1 MRPVLSAVSRRAM
14 GPALLAALPAVA
26 YAQVTQVPAI
36 VQAQAS
42 AAADAS
48 GTDAAAH
55 ASATAHAAPSSVA
68 PGTSS
73 AVLPAAMP
81 PPIVLVSPSA
91 PLDAKEAHGAALARR
106 WQNRR
111 QMPTTG
117 ADGVVRYL
125 YGATMPSVVCAP
137 LMVCALELQPG
148 EVVQPPVTLGDS
160 VRWKVMPGM
169 SGDGASRTTLVM
181 IKPTDAG
188 LVTNMVLTT
197 NRRVYS
203 VKLVSTQH
211 QWMPRVAFDYP
222 DDAQSAWGAYQ
233 MNASFGAAAS
243 TLATGESAANLDFG
257 FRLSGDNPGWK
268 PVRVYTDGLKTFI
281 EFTPAAMRA
290 EAPALVALANDGG
303 WFSKPSSQVVNY
315 RQMGNR
321 FVVDSVLSKAA
332 LVSGVGGSETRV
344 TITRESSR

>member
-1 MRPVLSAVSRRAM
+1 MRTSTLGA
-14 GPALLAALPAVA
+14 ALLIALPALA
-26 YAQVTQVPAI
+26 HAQITQVPAL
-36 VQAQAS
+36 VQAQA
-42 AAADAS
+42 AAAAS
-48 GTDAAAH
+48 SGPTDAAASASTTATTH
-55 ASATAHAAPSSVA
+55 ASLSSNGATTV
-68 PGTSS
+68 GT
-73 AVLPAAMP
+73 VPASMP
-81 PPIVLVSPSA
+81 PRIALVSPSA
-91 PLDAKEAHGAALARR
+91 PLDAKEAHGAALAHR

-111 QMPTTG
+111 QMPVTG
-117 ADGVVRYL
+117 EDGVVRYL

-148 EVVQPPVTLGDS
+148 EIVQPPVTIGDS

-169 SGDGASRTTLVM
+169 SGDGASRTTLIL

-197 NRRVYS
+197 NRRVYT

-211 QWMPRVAFDYP
+211 QWMPRVAFNYP
-222 DDAQSAWGAYQ
+222 DDAQMAWGAYQ
-233 MNASFGAAAS
+233 MNAAFGGAPS

-268 PVRVYTDGLKTFI
+268 PLRVYTDGFKTFI
-281 EFTPAAMRA
+281 EFTPSAMRA
-290 EAPALVALANDGG
+290 EAPALVALADDGN
-303 WFSKPSSQVVNY
+303 WFSKPSTQFVNY
-315 RQMGNR
+315 RQMGNK

-344 TITRESSR
+344 TITRERSK

>member
-1 MRPVLSAVSRRAM
+1 MSLRPPPHQRTPRRLAAHWVRPVRLSQPQCRRRSSWCRL
-14 GPALLAALPAVA
+14 PLRSTPRRRTEQRLRAA
-26 YAQVTQVPAI
+26 
-36 VQAQAS
+36 
-42 AAADAS
+42 
-48 GTDAAAH
+48 GR
-55 ASATAHAAPSSVA
+55 TA
-68 PGTSS
+68 G
-73 AVLPAAMP
+73 
-81 PPIVLVSPSA
+81 
-91 PLDAKEAHGAALARR
+91 K
-106 WQNRR
+106 
-111 QMPTTG
+111 MPTTG
-117 ADGVVRYL
+117 PDGVVRYL
-125 YGATMPSVVCAP
+125 YGATMPSIVCAP

-188 LVTNMVLTT
+188 LVTNMVLPT

-222 DDAQSAWGAYQ
+222 DDTQNAWGAYQ
-233 MNASFGAAAS
+233 MKAAFGAAAS
-243 TLATGESAANLDFG
+243 ALATGESTANLDFG

-281 EFTPAAMRA
+281 EFAPAAMHA
-290 EAPALVALANDGG
+290 EAPALVALADDGG

>member
-1 MRPVLSAVSRRAM
+1 MRPAFSAASLCAAA
-14 GPALLAALPAVA
+14 GALLAALPAVA
-26 YAQVTQVPAI
+26 HAQVTQVPAI

-42 AAADAS
+42 AAANAS
-48 GTDAAAH
+48 GTDTAAH
-55 ASATAHAAPSSVA
+55 ASATAHSAPSSAA
-68 PGTSS
+68 PGTSN
-73 AVLPAAMP
+73 AVIPAAMP

-169 SGDGASRTTLVM
+169 SGDGTSRTTLVM

-203 VKLVSTQH
+203 IKLVSTQR

-233 MNASFGAAAS
+233 MSASFGAS

-290 EAPALVALANDGG
+290 EAPALVALASDGG

-315 RQMGNR
+315 RQLGNR